1 MAATR
6 SSRSNPRLSTS
17 SISFVKPSS
26 SLTESPADTPT
37 SVNRRTDDVFQSIIK
52 GRKSWK
58 TARGGEIVWP
68 PELESALIEGLEN
81 YQPDDSRE
89 TRLLGRF
96 PMRNRFISDWI
107 YEKTGK
113 RRTAK
118 QVGSRLQQLR
128 DTCGGKRLLKLL
140 TPNRPLARPASLS
153 LSPELQDVAGPSN
166 FRGPPPLR
174 HDSESGSDTSPPN
187 SPTTPTDA
195 HATLQSL
202 LYRGVESRSTELPN
216 SIVFI
221 DLIPH
226 PSAGP
231 SSSHS
236 EEEHL
241 WKERGF
247 QISRASP
254 FPRHLHDIDST
265 ITLLSKSTTSARSF
279 FTVYSGE
286 DVVYSEV
293 TSLKPLGPPPG
304 DFDFDNSSSC
314 LYSTTLVPGFWRS
327 LVQSPDPT
335 QYTIVQRVVQ
345 DSSASSP
352 PCTLFSAMFK
362 FTYVSCPYI
371 STPSAAAVQPASQK
385 DPELEFSFDSLLA
398 MDSDGFTDIPA
409 FDSKTHGYYLSDTY
423 VEGGWSSG
431 SSSAQTSTYHP
442 SPIQYDQGHSDFGSD
457 DSVISPISPTSTSFS
472 GDVFNY

>member
-1 MAATR
+1 MRARHRLHRAQ
-6 SSRSNPRLSTS
+6 SNK
-17 SISFVKPSS
+17 INK
-26 SLTESPADTPT
+26 
-37 SVNRRTDDVFQSIIK
+37 I
-52 GRKSWK
+52 
-58 TARGGEIVWP
+58 
-68 PELESALIEGLEN
+68 GLEN

-128 DTCGGKRLLKLL
+128 DTCGGKRCRSPNATVRLRDVRANLTCPIVLKLL

-174 HDSESGSDTSPPN
+174 HDTESGSDTSPPS

-226 PSAGP
+226 PTAGP

-247 QISRASP
+247 QISRASA

-265 ITLLSKSTTSARSF
+265 ITLLSKSTASARSF

-286 DVVYSEV
+286 DVVFSEV

-314 LYSTTLVPGFWRS
+314 LYSTSLVPGFWNN
-327 LVQSPDPT
+327 LVQSQGELSCLYSLVRIILSYLLRPHSIYNRATCCPRLVGLVPAL
-335 QYTIVQRVVQ
+335 YLIFSHVQIYLRILSLYFYPLRRRRSTGFAKRS
-345 DSSASSP
+345 DSGIFFRFP
-352 PCTLFSAMFK
+352 PRYGLGR
-362 FTYVSCPYI
+362 I
-371 STPSAAAVQPASQK
+371 
-385 DPELEFSFDSLLA
+385 
-398 MDSDGFTDIPA
+398 
-409 FDSKTHGYYLSDTY
+409 H
-423 VEGGWSSG
+423 
-431 SSSAQTSTYHP
+431 
-442 SPIQYDQGHSDFGSD
+442 
-457 DSVISPISPTSTSFS
+457 
-472 GDVFNY
+472 